1 MTIFDFDAPARR
13 GITPSD
19 HQRAT
24 EQARI
29 AQLSD
34 QEVDAA
40 LNLARDLRFLAATN
54 RIRAR
59 HDLPPLAAEDII
71 NEARRVELE
80 STARVMSQG
89 VTR

>member
-1 MTIFDFDAPARR
+1 MMFDLIVPARR
-13 GITPSD
+13 GITPSE

-34 QEVDAA
+34 QEIDAA
-40 LNLARDLRFLAATN
+40 LSLARDLRTLEITN

-80 STARVMSQG
+80 STSRLMSQG